1 MSKNLKVVEEMA
13 SFERRGKAVPGQ
25 GNNAGKSLV
34 RKNAACLRNLE
45 EADVVVAEEIR
56 GELSVIHRAEF
67 EKLRSA

>member
-1 MSKNLKVVEEMA
+1 M
-13 SFERRGKAVPGQ
+13 PGQ

-56 GELSVIHRAEF
+56 GEWSAIHWAEF
-67 EKLRSA
+67 EKLRSASNLSHVQGIGFYCK